1 LASAAVERRE
11 ASALA
16 HSALPRLR
24 TVRLQDIAPS
34 GAPPPFV
41 FGEAKRS

>member
-1 LASAAVERRE
+1 MASAAVERRE

-24 TVRLQDIAPS
+24 TVRLQDIATN
-34 GAPPPFV
+34 AI
-41 FGEAKRS
+41 K